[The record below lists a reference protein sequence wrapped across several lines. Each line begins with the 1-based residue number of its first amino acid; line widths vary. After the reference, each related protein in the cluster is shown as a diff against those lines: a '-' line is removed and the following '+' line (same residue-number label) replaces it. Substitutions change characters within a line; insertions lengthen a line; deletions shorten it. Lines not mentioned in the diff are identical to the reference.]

1 MNVVEYNNLIDKLSL
16 QVKSFQEGFSLLS
29 NAATLKELGTDF
41 CRILQG
47 NFFIR
52 DVNIFFKKNATHE
65 WECIIVHNEKCM
77 EYLPYLKA
85 THEAHIEYFND
96 TEFCVTATLPLTDG
110 AMWGLVIGNKI
121 DKSEITEIDKI
132 TLQMFLQLLDN
143 AYQSFINQKKEKQL
157 IFSLNHRV
165 VQLNSLI
172 DTGIEISKLHKTS
185 SLLELSLERA
195 AALTNASRGV
205 LRIIADDGIATE
217 IGFPGNS
224 DILHVLSSE
233 QRIDTGVEFKHVKYL
248 YSLSEKESRNGII
261 DFDQTD
267 EILLQAF
274 ARQVLAALE
283 NEHLHTEA
291 IDKERMHQEIEMAAT
306 IQRKI
311 IPQQLP
317 QIEDYDL
324 AGINIPSLEI
334 GGDYY
339 DVTKLKDGRYLLII
353 ADVAGKGVASGL
365 LVNTLNASLNAYVEN
380 DFQLTE
386 VAERLN
392 KIIFNAST
400 PEKYITGFIALLEP
414 ESGIIEYLNAGH
426 NPIFYADNGKLV
438 KLDKGGLAF
447 GMLDF
452 SFPYESTRIQLKPG
466 EKILFYTDGIT
477 EAMNHDDEEYTDQR
491 LEYFFLSENSVS
503 AETFIENLLADIK
516 AHTKNTPQSD
526 DITAL
531 YLSRNK

>member
-1 MNVVEYNNLIDKLSL
+1 M
-16 QVKSFQEGFSLLS
+16 
-29 NAATLKELGTDF
+29 
-41 CRILQG
+41 
-47 NFFIR
+47 
-52 DVNIFFKKNATHE
+52 
-65 WECIIVHNEKCM
+65 
-77 EYLPYLKA
+77 
-85 THEAHIEYFND
+85 
-96 TEFCVTATLPLTDG
+96 
-110 AMWGLVIGNKI
+110 
-121 DKSEITEIDKI
+121 
-132 TLQMFLQLLDN
+132 
-143 AYQSFINQKKEKQL
+143 
-157 IFSLNHRV
+157 
-165 VQLNSLI
+165 I

-205 LRIIADDGIATE
+205 LRIITGDGIVTE

-224 DILHVLSSE
+224 DIVHVLSSE
-233 QRIDTGVEFKHVKYL
+233 KRIDTEVEFKHVKYL

-283 NEHLHTEA
+283 NEHLHIEA

-317 QIEDYDL
+317 QIEGYDL

-414 ESGIIEYLNAGH
+414 ESGVIEYLNAGH
-426 NPIFYADNGKLV
+426 NPIFYAENGKLV

-452 SFPYESTRIQLKPG
+452 SFPYESTRIQLEPG

-477 EAMNHDDEEYTDQR
+477 EAMNHDNEEYTDQR
-491 LEYFFLSENSVS
+491 LEYFFLSENPVN

-516 AHTKNTPQSD
+516 AHTMDTPQSD